1 MKITIIGAGYVGLVS
16 GVCLAEIGHQVICVD
31 HDEKIISDTN
41 NGICPIYETGLDDL
55 LNKNLLSGR
64 FVATTDLNSAVES
77 SDVSIIAVGTPFDGT
92 DIDLSF
98 IENVSIQIG
107 KALRNINKFHVICVK
122 STVTPGTTSNYVAP
136 LVEKYS
142 GKKLSVD
149 FGICMNPEFLA
160 EGTAVADFMGPDRI
174 VIGAYDERT
183 RMIMQ
188 QLYSPFPEAP
198 ICFTT
203 PFSAEMGK
211 YVANSFLATSISFT
225 NEIAEL
231 CSQIKDTDI
240 VDVMNIVKL
249 DKRLSPI
256 TPLGR
261 ITPGF
266 LSFLHPGPGYG
277 GSCFPKDVM
286 SLVSYSTKLGV
297 DMEILKGVV
306 NRNRKQPIEV
316 IKALN
321 KKYPN
326 LQKIRVAVL
335 GLSFKPETDDVR
347 ESPSKRIIELLLE
360 RGAVVSAHDPIA
372 ANKFHIAFPE
382 LNINYA
388 NTIEDAIKDVQI
400 VIVVTYWSHY
410 HSIQDLLNL
419 EKVLLIDTRRFF
431 NKTSAHN
438 YVGIG
443 LN

>member
-1 MKITIIGAGYVGLVS
+1 MKIAIIGTGYVGLVS

-31 HDEKIISDTN
+31 HDKKKISDTN
-41 NGICPIYETGLDDL
+41 NGICPIYETGLADL

-64 FVATTDLNSAVES
+64 FVAASDLNSAVES
-77 SDVSIIAVGTPFDGT
+77 SDVSIIAVGTPFDGN
-92 DIDLSF
+92 DIDLSY
-98 IENVSIQIG
+98 IETVSVQIG
-107 KALRNINKFHVICVK
+107 KVLRKKSEFHVICVK
-122 STVTPGTTSNYVAP
+122 STVTPGTTSNFVAP
-136 LVEKYS
+136 LIEKYS
-142 GKKLSVD
+142 GKKLSLD

-160 EGTAVADFMGPDRI
+160 EGTAVADFMNPDRI
-174 VIGAYDERT
+174 VIGAYDDRT
-183 RMIMQ
+183 KMIMQ
-188 QLYSPFPEAP
+188 ELYSPFSEVP
-198 ICFTT
+198 ICYTT

-211 YVANSFLATSISFT
+211 YAANSFLATAISFT

-231 CSQIKDTDI
+231 CSQTKDADI

-249 DKRLSPI
+249 DKRLSPV
-256 TPLGR
+256 TSEGR

-286 SLVSYSTKLGV
+286 SLVSYSKKLGV
-297 DMEILKGVV
+297 DMEILNGVV
-306 NRNRKQPIEV
+306 NRNQKQPIQV

-321 KKYPN
+321 KKYPI
-326 LQKIRVAVL
+326 LQKIRIAIL

-347 ESPSKRIIELLLE
+347 ESPSKKIIELLLE
-360 RGAVVSAHDPIA
+360 RGAIVTAHDPIA
-372 ANKFHIAFPE
+372 ANKFHIAFPD
-382 LNINYA
+382 LNVNYA
-388 NTIEDAIKDVQI
+388 NTIEEAIKDVQI

-410 HSIQDLLNL
+410 HSIHNLLNL

-431 NKTSAHN
+431 NRISSHN